1 MDALSIVCIVVG
13 CLIIIGRG
21 PLAFDPS
28 RTLRWH
34 KSLFTTNARLRAF
47 GVFLAVGA
55 TALLLAPLGEGSLVG
70 LLYAL
75 GWLLAIA
82 ALLFLIMP
90 NILRSIIFLIFDF
103 LEHSVP
109 SAIIR
114 VLGLVA
120 IAAGLALIYVGVY
133 IV

>member
-1 MDALSIVCIVVG
+1 MDALSIVCIVMG

-28 RTLRWH
+28 RTLRWY
-34 KSLFTTNARLRAF
+34 KSFFTTNARLRAF
-47 GVFLAVGA
+47 GVSLAVGA
-55 TALLLAPLGEGSLVG
+55 TALLLAPLGEGLLAG

-90 NILRSIIFLIFDF
+90 NTFRSIIFLIFDF

-114 VLGLVA
+114 VLGLLATAIGVA
-120 IAAGLALIYVGVY
+120 LVYVGIYVV
-133 IV
+133 